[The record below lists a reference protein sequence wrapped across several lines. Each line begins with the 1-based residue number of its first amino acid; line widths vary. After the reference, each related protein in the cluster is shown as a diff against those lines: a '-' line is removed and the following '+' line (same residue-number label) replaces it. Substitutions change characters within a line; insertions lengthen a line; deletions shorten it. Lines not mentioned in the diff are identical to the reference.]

1 MNFRHSLIA
10 VLVVTAAAL
19 AQAPGPQVT
28 LPSTGFA
35 GLDQYRASR
44 IAIYTNDYGQLARYR
59 DANAA
64 LKAPAPNENRVV
76 FFGDSITEVHG
87 FPDPALCTEVVRDL
101 VNEAKKGSN
110 GEPRRVAICG
120 ECAPTL
126 IAQGNTEG
134 AIRLEH
140 LWDQVTRSYDADTLC
155 GYLLAGL
162 PGKDTGLVFQSIC
175 AEHSAVYG
183 RALGY

>member
-1 MNFRHSLIA
+1 MNFRHLLIA

-64 LKAPAPNENRVV
+64 LKAAAPNENRVV
-76 FFGDSITEVHG
+76 FFGDSSHLPTSAI
-87 FPDPALCTEVVRDL
+87 F
-101 VNEAKKGSN
+101 SF
-110 GEPRRVAICG
+110 RVI
-120 ECAPTL
+120 
-126 IAQGNTEG
+126 
-134 AIRLEH
+134 
-140 LWDQVTRSYDADTLC
+140 
-155 GYLLAGL
+155 
-162 PGKDTGLVFQSIC
+162 
-175 AEHSAVYG
+175 
-183 RALGY
+183 